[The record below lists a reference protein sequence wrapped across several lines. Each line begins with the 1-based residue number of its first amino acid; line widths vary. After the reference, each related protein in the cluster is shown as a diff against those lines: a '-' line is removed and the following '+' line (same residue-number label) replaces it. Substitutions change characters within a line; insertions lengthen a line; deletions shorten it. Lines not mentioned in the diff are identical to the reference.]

1 MSLFSDTKAAFS
13 SSNRDYEEDYDREY
27 EDRYSRRDSRSYSRY
42 DEPEEQ
48 EDYYYDDEEDRGWH
62 PLRNFFER
70 KRQKREERL
79 AEEEAAAEAEEEER
93 RARSTRRTDSA
104 SRSSIR
110 YDSAQPVDIDVELV
124 VFYPQTIDDSDR
136 IVEAVQSG
144 KLVMFIFEAG
154 EGARNAEAASDG
166 TARRIVDYVG
176 GAAKGMNCGFGR
188 LSNGIFCIAP
198 KNVKIPQDR
207 GRRRF

>member
-1 MSLFSDTKAAFS
+1 MSFFSDTKAAFS
-13 SSNRDYEEDYDREY
+13 SGNRDYEYDYDRDY
-27 EDRYSRRDSRSYSRY
+27 ESRYSRSDSRSYRRY

-48 EDYYYDDEEDRGWH
+48 DEYFDEEEERGWH
-62 PLRNFFER
+62 PIRNFMEKR
-70 KRQKREERL
+70 RQKREEKW

-93 RARSTRRTDSA
+93 RARSERRTSGA
-104 SRSSIR
+104 SRASIK
-110 YDSAQPVDIDVELV
+110 YDSAQSGDIDVELV

-136 IVEAVQSG
+136 IVEAVQTG

-154 EGARNAEAASDG
+154 EGARNPEVASDG

-198 KNVKIPQDR
+198 KNVRIPQDR

>member
-13 SSNRDYEEDYDREY
+13 SGNRDYEEDYEREY
-27 EDRYSRRDSRSYSRY
+27 DSRYSRSRSYSRY
-42 DEPEEQ
+42 DEPEE
-48 EDYYYDDEEDRGWH
+48 EEYYPDEEEGGWH
-62 PLRNFFER
+62 PLKNFFEKR
-70 KRQKREERL
+70 RQKREDKW
-79 AEEEAAAEAEEEER
+79 AEEEAAAEAEEEQR
-93 RARSTRRTDSA
+93 RARAARRSGAD
-104 SRSSIR
+104 IR
-110 YDSAQPVDIDVELV
+110 YGSTPPGGVDVELV

-136 IVEAVQSG
+136 IVEAVQGG

-154 EGARNAEAASDG
+154 EGARNADAASDG

-188 LSNGIFCIAP
+188 LSSGIFCIAP

>member
-13 SSNRDYEEDYDREY
+13 SSSRDYDDDYNRGY
-27 EDRYSRRDSRSYSRY
+27 ENRYSRRDTESYSRY
-42 DEPEEQ
+42 DEPDEQ
-48 EDYYYDDEEDRGWH
+48 EEYYYDDEDERGWH
-62 PLRNFFER
+62 PLKNFFE
-70 KRQKREERL
+70 KRRRKREERW
-79 AEEEAAAEAEEEER
+79 AEEDAVTEAEEER
-93 RARSTRRTDSA
+93 LRARRTGRSSGT

-110 YDSAQPVDIDVELV
+110 YESSQPADIDVELV

-144 KLVMFIFEAG
+144 KLVMFVFEAG
-154 EGARNAEAASDG
+154 EGARNADAASDG

-188 LSNGIFCIAP
+188 LSSGIFCIAP

-207 GRRRF
+207 GRRRL